1 MQRMINLNERASAQL
16 LAPPLSPQPAGGDGT
31 PGTPR
36 MTGLLGSDGIANML
50 RPAGTQQD
58 PSLFQYLPL
67 NGMGGIMQM
76 FMNVI
81 AQLLSSFG
89 LFAQQPNQQQTSY
102 SNATASSLGDP
113 HLSFNGSDASGNTHS
128 AKYDSMAAHADFLD
142 SDSFAGGYR
151 VSTDVTAP
159 NANGVTWN
167 RSATVTTNYGGTEV
181 SLSKEG
187 NASVTQNGR
196 TFAIADGETLSLGNG
211 ETVARAAD
219 GSLTITDNDGRGG
232 SIATTLASNGRGV
245 DVNVR
250 AQNVDLGGD
259 VVR

>member
-1 MQRMINLNERASAQL
+1 MINLNERASAQL
-16 LAPPLSPQPAGGDGT
+16 LASPPSLQTVGAEPAA
-31 PGTPR
+31 PR
-36 MTGLLGSDGIANML
+36 ITGALGSDGVTSML
-50 RPAGTQQD
+50 RPFGAQQD
-58 PSLFQYLPL
+58 PSLFQVLPL

-76 FMNVI
+76 FLNAI

-89 LFAQQPNQQQTSY
+89 LFAQQPNQQQTSF

-113 HLSFNGSDASGNTHS
+113 HLSFDGHDAGGNTHS
-128 AKYDSMAAHADFLD
+128 AKFDSMTAHADFLD

-159 NANGVTWN
+159 GANGVTWN

-181 SLSKEG
+181 TLTKDG
-187 NASVTQNGR
+187 NASVTQNGQ
-196 TFAIADGETLSLGNG
+196 TFSLADGETLALGNG

-219 GSLTITDNDGRGG
+219 GSLTINDDDGRGG
-232 SIATTLASNGRGV
+232 FVTTMLRTNGQGV
-245 DVNVR
+245 DLNVR
-250 AQNVDLGGD
+250 AQNVELGGD